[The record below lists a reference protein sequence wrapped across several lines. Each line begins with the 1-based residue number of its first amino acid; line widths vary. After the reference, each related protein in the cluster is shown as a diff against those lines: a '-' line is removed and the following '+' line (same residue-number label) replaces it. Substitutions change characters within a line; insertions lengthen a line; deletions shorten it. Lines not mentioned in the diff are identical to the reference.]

1 MSEFPRHIRQVSFP
15 PIGAAGQAKLRAA
28 KVLLVG
34 LGALGTRHAELLVR
48 AGVGS
53 LTLVDRDVIELSNL
67 QRQTLFTTADLGRPK
82 ALTAAQHLNAIDPEI
97 KIDARAE
104 EFSADGAL
112 AVARGHD
119 LILDGTDNFETRFL
133 INETAL
139 ELGIPWVMAAVV
151 GSDGQMQPIV
161 PRPPAPGSATT
172 SATASAT
179 TSATACLVCLL
190 EEIPSQ
196 PGPTCETAG
205 VIGPAVAAVSALAC
219 AEALKILTGDF
230 AALSGPVF
238 FDLWRNQWQFLQR
251 TAPRA
256 DCAAC
261 ARGERPLLNGERG
274 ATEAVRYCG
283 TRTVQIR
290 PPRPLQLDFQSLQ
303 KSLPAHYQPEIV
315 EGLLR
320 LRSGGSEFILF
331 PGGRALVRDIDSP
344 EAARRL
350 YAQILGV

>member
-1 MSEFPRHIRQVSFP
+1 MPEFPRHIRQVSFP
-15 PIGAAGQAKLRAA
+15 PIGATGQSKLREA

-82 ALTAAQHLNAIDPEI
+82 ALTAAQHLQAIDPEI

-104 EFSADGAL
+104 EFSADGARSL
-112 AVARGHD
+112 ARGHH

-161 PRPPAPGSATT
+161 SRPPAPHAT
-172 SATASAT
+172 
-179 TSATACLVCLL
+179 TACLVCLL

-205 VIGPAVAAVSALAC
+205 VIGPAVAVVSALAC
-219 AEALKILTGDF
+219 VEALKILTGDF
-230 AALSGPVF
+230 AALSGPVY

-261 ARGERPLLNGERG
+261 TKGERPILNGERG
-274 ATEAVRYCG
+274 VTEAVRYCG

-290 PPRPLQLDFQSLQ
+290 PPRPLQLDFSALQ
-303 KSLPAHYQPEIV
+303 KSLPAHYQPEVV

-331 PGGRALVRDIDSP
+331 PGGRALVRDVDSP